1 MAIGIFK
8 SCLMISQKNVRMTSP
23 GLTYQLYKLMCQ
35 FINKFNTFNRIFFL
49 SASLYFV
56 NLISNRMLVHLL

>member
-8 SCLMISQKNVRMTSP
+8 SCLMISQKNVRMT

-49 SASLYFV
+49 PTSLYFV
-56 NLISNRMLVHLL
+56 NLISNRMLVHLF

>member
-8 SCLMISQKNVRMTSP
+8 SCLMISQKNVRMT

-35 FINKFNTFNRIFFL
+35 FINKFSTFNRIFFL
-49 SASLYFV
+49 PASLYFV
-56 NLISNRMLVHLL
+56 NFISNRMLVHLL